1 MVRCRLS
8 RKLPACTISAPKGE
22 SPMKRIVLSVLI
34 LLVLPALALDLL
46 RQRGWISEQPTWTLL
61 GMAAATG
68 VVLGRWLRNRQL

>member
-1 MVRCRLS
+1 
-8 RKLPACTISAPKGE
+8 
-22 SPMKRIVLSVLI
+22 MKRIVLSVLI
-34 LLVLPALALDLL
+34 LLVLPALALDLM